1 VQPLLQFARFSYLNC
16 FVGAHGRSGVVCQ
29 SLFLPVEL
37 TEARK
42 RTALVIIV
50 IETKHA
56 ANGNTVQGFGSSV
69 VSILPRVLTA
79 RPGLSIGTFEL
90 VALMENMTRIRRM
103 LEGPPDLN
111 RVLFD
116 PLDLSE
122 YL

>member
-1 VQPLLQFARFSYLNC
+1 MLNPGSHIVLPRPGDLRAR
-16 FVGAHGRSGVVCQ
+16 
-29 SLFLPVEL
+29 
-37 TEARK
+37 
-42 RTALVIIV
+42 
-50 IETKHA
+50 A
-56 ANGNTVQGFGSSV
+56 AIRDI